1 MSSTLYALRIL
12 TFVAGSCLVAND
24 VARVLFP
31 GIQQALIAQVCDD
44 KGKDDNNTVNAFSFF
59 EEEVKHSGKDRFY
72 LPLAAG
78 ELESAVAHLIK
89 DDDVRHLAYIPIF
102 SPPPNR
108 A

>member
-1 MSSTLYALRIL
+1 MLLRALRIL
-12 TFVAGSCLVAND
+12 MFVAGSCLVAND
-24 VARVLFP
+24 VARVVFP
-31 GIQQALIAQVCDD
+31 VIQQALIAQVCDQ

-72 LPLAAG
+72 HLIVVES
-78 ELESAVAHLIK
+78 ELEAAAAHLIK

-102 SPPPNR
+102 SPPPNM